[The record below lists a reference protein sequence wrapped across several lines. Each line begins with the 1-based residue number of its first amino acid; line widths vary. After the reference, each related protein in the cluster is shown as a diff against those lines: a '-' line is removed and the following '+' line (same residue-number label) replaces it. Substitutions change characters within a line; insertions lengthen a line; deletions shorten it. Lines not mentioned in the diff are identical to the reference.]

1 MTVDLRSDNVAGAAP
16 QILEAVAKA
25 AAGTALSYG
34 ADEWT
39 ARLQKR
45 FGEVFECACFVQP
58 TLTGTAT
65 NALALSLLVPA
76 WGAVCCSEVA
86 HIHGSE
92 CGAGEMFTGGAK
104 IVSLGHC
111 DGRLRPEALR
121 EYLAGVAGAGTS
133 VAPPKVLSLTQ
144 GTERGTLYSL
154 DEIAELAGIAR
165 EHGMRVHMDGARFA
179 NSVAALGC
187 SPAELTW
194 RRGIDV
200 LSFGATKNGALAA
213 EAVVVFDSAISE
225 ALRYRARKAGQVLSK
240 MRFVS
245 AQLEAYLEDGLWLR
259 LAGHANRMAA
269 RLSGAI
275 GQIKGVEVLHPVE
288 INEIFLR
295 LDERM
300 HAALRTAGVGFV
312 DRGSGEIRMVT
323 AFSTTPEETEAV
335 ARVLRSASTASG
347 PGLAASHS

>member
-1 MTVDLRSDNVAGAAP
+1 MVDLRSDNVAGAAP
-16 QILEAVAKA
+16 QILDAVVRA

-39 ARLQKR
+39 ERLQKR
-45 FGEVFECACFVQP
+45 FGDLFEAPCFVQP

-104 IVSLGHC
+104 ILPLGHR
-111 DGRLRPEALR
+111 DGRLRSEALR
-121 EYLAGVAGAGTS
+121 DYLAGVAGAGTS

-154 DEIAELAGIAR
+154 DEIEELASIAH
-165 EHGMRVHMDGARFA
+165 EQGMRVHMDGARFA
-179 NSVAALGC
+179 NAVAALGC
-187 SPAELTW
+187 SPADLTW
-194 RRGIDV
+194 RRGIES

-213 EAVVVFDSAISE
+213 EAVVVFDTALAE

-245 AQLEAYLEDGLWLR
+245 AQLEAYLEGGLWLD

-269 RLSGAI
+269 GLSDEI
-275 GQIKGVEVLHPVE
+275 RQIEGVDLLHPVE
-288 INEIFLR
+288 INEVFLR

-300 HAALRTAGVGFV
+300 LAALRAAGIGFV
-312 DRGSGEIRMVT
+312 DRRRGEIRLVT
-323 AFSTTPEETEAV
+323 AFSTTTEEIDTV
-335 ARVLRSASTASG
+335 ARTLRAASTASA
-347 PGLAASHS
+347 PAWSASRS

>member
-1 MTVDLRSDNVAGAAP
+1 MVDLRSDNVAGAAP
-16 QILEAVAKA
+16 QILDELVNA

-45 FGEVFECACFVQP
+45 FGEIFECPCFVQP

-65 NALALSLLVPA
+65 NALALSVLAPA

-86 HIHGSE
+86 HIHDSE

-104 IVSLGHC
+104 IIPLGHH
-111 DGRLRPEALR
+111 DGRLRPQALR
-121 EYLAGVAGAGTS
+121 DYLGRVAGAGTS

-144 GTERGTLYSL
+144 ATERGTLYAL

-165 EHGMRVHMDGARFA
+165 DYGLRVHMDGARFA
-179 NSVAALGC
+179 NAVAALGC
-187 SPAELTW
+187 SPADLTW

-213 EAVVVFDSAISE
+213 EAVVVFDTAVAE

-245 AQLEAYLEDGLWLR
+245 AQLEAYLKDGLWLD
-259 LAGHANRMAA
+259 LAGHANGMAS
-269 RLSGAI
+269 RLAGEI
-275 GQIKGVEVLHPVE
+275 RQIEGVNVLHPVE

-295 LDERM
+295 LDSRL
-300 HAALRTAGVGFV
+300 HGALRAAGIGFV
-312 DRGSGEIRMVT
+312 DRGRGELRMVT
-323 AFSTTPEETEAV
+323 AFSTTTEDIETV
-335 ARVLRSASTASG
+335 VQTLRTESTVGGRAW
-347 PGLAASHS
+347 AASPS

>member
-1 MTVDLRSDNVAGAAP
+1 MVDLRSDNVAGAAP
-16 QILEAVAKA
+16 EILDAVVKA
-25 AAGTALSYG
+25 ATGTALSYG

-45 FGEVFECACFVQP
+45 FGEVFEHPCFVQP

-65 NALALSLLVPA
+65 NALALSLLAPP

-104 IVSLGHC
+104 MVPLGHR

-121 EYLAGVAGAGTS
+121 DYLAEAAGTGTS

-144 GTERGTLYSL
+144 ATERGTLYAL
-154 DEIAELAGIAR
+154 DEIAELAGVAR
-165 EHGMRVHMDGARFA
+165 EHGLRVHMDGARLA
-179 NSVAALGC
+179 NAVAALGC
-187 SPAELTW
+187 SPADLTW

-213 EAVVVFDSAISE
+213 EAIVVFDTGLAE
-225 ALRYRARKAGQVLSK
+225 PLRYRARKAGQVLSK

-245 AQLEAYLEDGLWLR
+245 AQLEAYLEGGLWLDLAGRANRAAAR
-259 LAGHANRMAA
+259 LAGQ
-269 RLSGAI
+269 I
-275 GQIKGVEVLHPVE
+275 GQVEGVEVLHPVE
-288 INEIFLR
+288 INELFLR

-300 HAALRTAGVGFV
+300 QGALRSAGIGFV
-312 DRGSGEIRMVT
+312 DRGRGEIRLVT
-323 AFSTTPEETEAV
+323 AFSTTAEEIETV
-335 ARVLRSASTASG
+335 ARTLRSASAAGAPAWPASR
-347 PGLAASHS
+347 S